1 MSIHKHKLQTSVKI
15 ILGHFFKTSW
25 KEFVPVSPKYNMFIM
40 HFLPDYG
47 PLPTFEASPEYVP
60 LEVFLT

>member
-15 ILGHFFKTSW
+15 ILGHFLKTSW
-25 KEFVPVSPKYNMFIM
+25 KEFVSVSPKYNMFIM

-47 PLPTFEASPEYVP
+47 PHPTFEASPEYVP